1 LVAGF
6 VSLFSIWVTK
16 DLLSESNEQTS
27 AVHALK
33 DQDTGVTGA
42 EPWNVE
48 SPHFNPHDYKD
59 MGECMVW
66 SLFLW
71 AFTII
76 KLRLIKRVI

>member
-1 LVAGF
+1 LVVGF

-16 DLLSESNEQTS
+16 NYYQSNEQTS

-59 MGECMVW
+59 MGARYVW
-66 SLFLW
+66 SLFFR
-71 AFTII
+71 AFTTL
-76 KLRLIKRVI
+76 KLSI